1 MAIDL
6 EKYRKATT
14 TAPVDLS
21 KYKKA
26 PTAIPQPMQE
36 PEGRSIFESLVKRP
50 IERLLVE
57 PAIRTGEAIGLAAS
71 KPFVSPERFERM
83 KAITREDKSIAGL
96 TSQGVKSGAEGFKQ
110 VGGEA
115 LETAGYLYGGGKAA
129 PLVKNTLAG
138 RIGQSVIPAVKAGAV
153 GGAAIGSGESLQRDD
168 TFGEAA
174 KEGAVG
180 GVLGAVGGA
189 ALGTLLPVTSTLLRK
204 GYNRV
209 TTPAQQRIRNTILED
224 FEKSIKPNLPNKT
237 TPTTRKKFNKQAVDG
252 VELINENKAGLS
264 FVDDATGETVTG
276 TAPRTLKEMADSL
289 EQTKNRIY
297 HQYDTVARQAGE
309 AGVKVETLPIANQL
323 EEVINNKAL
332 QLSHPEAVTYAQSVR
347 QRFIQAGDLDATVAQ
362 DVIKNYNNSLQS
374 FYRNPTPEGMTRNAV
389 DSLMVNN
396 IRKALDE
403 GIEGVTGA
411 QYQVLKNQYGSLK
424 AIERDIMRAT
434 LRDARKNSKG
444 LIDYTD
450 IFSGGQVVSGILS
463 GNPAAIAS
471 GVTQKSISAYFK
483 FLNNPNRAVKQMF
496 ESADKLT
503 KKSPTIPVSTR
514 KTLPPATSNL
524 RSNQVGDVV
533 IPLPS
538 KTNQLGKFTDIKA
551 RGNQS
556 NQEPAK
562 SLLTQSPVANSTKNT
577 NINIDTNVPKKPV
590 VKKPVIPKEDN
601 TYPSLRSKLKAGEIL
616 VKQKKTGKV
625 GAILEKDFNTGTYER
640 V

>member
-1 MAIDL
+1 
-6 EKYRKATT
+6 
-14 TAPVDLS
+14 
-21 KYKKA
+21 
-26 PTAIPQPMQE
+26 
-36 PEGRSIFESLVKRP
+36 
-50 IERLLVE
+50 
-57 PAIRTGEAIGLAAS
+57 
-71 KPFVSPERFERM
+71 
-83 KAITREDKSIAGL
+83 
-96 TSQGVKSGAEGFKQ
+96 
-110 VGGEA
+110 
-115 LETAGYLYGGGKAA
+115 
-129 PLVKNTLAG
+129 
-138 RIGQSVIPAVKAGAV
+138 
-153 GGAAIGSGESLQRDD
+153 
-168 TFGEAA
+168 
-174 KEGAVG
+174 
-180 GVLGAVGGA
+180 
-189 ALGTLLPVTSTLLRK
+189 
-204 GYNRV
+204 
-209 TTPAQQRIRNTILED
+209 
-224 FEKSIKPNLPNKT
+224 
-237 TPTTRKKFNKQAVDG
+237 
-252 VELINENKAGLS
+252 
-264 FVDDATGETVTG
+264 
-276 TAPRTLKEMADSL
+276 
-289 EQTKNRIY
+289 
-297 HQYDTVARQAGE
+297 
-309 AGVKVETLPIANQL
+309 
-323 EEVINNKAL
+323 
-332 QLSHPEAVTYAQSVR
+332 
-347 QRFIQAGDLDATVAQ
+347 
-362 DVIKNYNNSLQS
+362 
-374 FYRNPTPEGMTRNAV
+374 
-389 DSLMVNN
+389 
-396 IRKALDE
+396 
-403 GIEGVTGA
+403 
-411 QYQVLKNQYGSLK
+411 
-424 AIERDIMRAT
+424 MRAT